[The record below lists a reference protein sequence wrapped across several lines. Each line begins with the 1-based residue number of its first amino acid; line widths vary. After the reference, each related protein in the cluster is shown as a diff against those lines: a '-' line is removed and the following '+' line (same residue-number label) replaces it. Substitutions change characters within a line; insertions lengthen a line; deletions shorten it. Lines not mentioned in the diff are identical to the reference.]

1 MSQLTEEGTSRY
13 VEAGGL
19 KLHYNEAGSGEAVI
33 MLHGGGPGAGGW
45 SNFAK
50 NFGPFAERYRTILLD
65 CPGFNKSDTILSTTE
80 SRDLINAR
88 AVRDLM
94 DALGIKTAH
103 LIGNSMGG
111 ASSIRFALEYPDRIG
126 KLILMGAGGGGVS
139 LFQPLPQEG
148 IKLLF
153 KVYMHP
159 TLENLKQMMSVF
171 IYDQKQLTEEMIQGR
186 YENMM
191 RRPEHLENFVKSA
204 VNPATVLTDFT
215 SASGRDQGQDAGGV
229 GPRRPLRAAGSRP
242 EVHLGHPGCAPA
254 RVQPLR
260 PLGAVGTRRRVQP
273 SGAGFPGALMVQ

>member
-50 NFGPFAERYRTILLD
+50 NFGPFAEGYRTILLD

-94 DALGIKTAH
+94 DVLGIKTAH

-159 TLENLKQMMSVF
+159 TLENLKQMMGVF

-204 VNPATVLTDFT
+204 VNPALVLTDFT
-215 SASGRDQGQDAGGV
+215 SRLGEIKAKTLVVWGRDDRFVPLDHGLKFIWGIPDAHLHV
-229 GPRRPLRAAGSRP
+229 FSRC
-242 EVHLGHPGCAPA
+242 GHWAQWEHA
-254 RVQPLR
+254 DAFNRLVLDF
-260 PLGAVGTRRRVQP
+260 LAH
-273 SGAGFPGALMVQ
+273 

>member
-1 MSQLTEEGTSRY
+1 MSQLTEDGTSRY
-13 VEAGGL
+13 VEAGGM

-50 NFGPFAERYRTILLD
+50 NIGPFAERYRTILLD
-65 CPGFNKSDTILSTTE
+65 CPGFNKSDTILSSE
-80 SRDLINAR
+80 PRDLVNAR

-94 DALGIKTAH
+94 DALGIQKAH

-111 ASSIRFALEYPDRIG
+111 ASSIRFALEFPDRIDR
-126 KLILMGAGGGGVS
+126 LILMGAAGGGQS
-139 LFQPLPQEG
+139 LFQPLPLEG

-159 TLENLKQMMSVF
+159 TMDNLKQMMNVF

-204 VNPATVLTDFT
+204 SNPANVLSDFT
-215 SASGRDQGQDAGGV
+215 PRLHEIKAKTLIVWGRDDRFVPLDHGLKFIWGIPDAHLHV
-229 GPRRPLRAAGSRP
+229 FSRC
-242 EVHLGHPGCAPA
+242 GHWAQWEHA
-254 RVQPLR
+254 DAFNRLVFDFL
-260 PLGAVGTRRRVQP
+260 TH
-273 SGAGFPGALMVQ
+273 